1 MATSYVRWVRGR
13 RSKGN
18 KMENSAVRRRP
29 SAFAAGVA
37 AAAMA
42 LAFMAIPADAAP
54 PPQLDYVALGDSYAS
69 GHGAVPYTDLNCFV
83 SKKGYPAIAD
93 KLRDVQLTANA
104 ACSGWTMD
112 QVLANLP
119 VPALQE
125 AEIVTLTVG
134 ANDLNSTEL
143 LFACL
148 PAPSSPECLAARTR
162 VATMLTDGSFAMEL
176 AALVTTIH
184 TIAPDAKI
192 VVTGYPYPLDPGHP
206 LAVEVNSLANGLNAV
221 IAGVAHSTNAQYGNV
236 QYVDVTAAFTGHG
249 VGSAEPWINFNPDN
263 LRDPAN
269 FHPTGEG
276 YRHGYF
282 ASLVSQEAFVLN

>member
-1 MATSYVRWVRGR
+1 MT
-13 RSKGN
+13 KP
-18 KMENSAVRRRP
+18 AVRRRR
-29 SAFAAGVA
+29 SAFAAGLA
-37 AAAMA
+37 TMAMA
-42 LAFMAIPADAAP
+42 LGFTAIPADAAP

-69 GHGAVPYTDLNCFV
+69 GHGAVPYTDLKCFV
-83 SKKGYPAIAD
+83 SQKGYPAIAD
-93 KLRDVQLTANA
+93 KLRDVKLTANA

-119 VPALQE
+119 VAALQK

-192 VVTGYPYPLDPGHP
+192 VLTGYPYPLDPSHP
-206 LAVEVNSLANGLNAV
+206 LAAEVNSLADGLNAV
-221 IAGVAHSTNAQYGNV
+221 IAGVAHFTNAQFGDV
-236 QYVDVTAAFTGHG
+236 QYIDVTGAFIGHG
-249 VGSAEPWINFNPDN
+249 VGSADPWINFNPDN

-269 FHPTGEG
+269 FHPNAEG

-282 ASLVSQEAFVLN
+282 ASLVSQDAFVLN